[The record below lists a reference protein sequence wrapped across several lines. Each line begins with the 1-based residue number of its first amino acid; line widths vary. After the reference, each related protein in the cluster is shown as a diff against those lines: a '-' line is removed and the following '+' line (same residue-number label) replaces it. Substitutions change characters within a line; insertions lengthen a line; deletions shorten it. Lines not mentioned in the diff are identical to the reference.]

1 MKNGPLPGSGHDP
14 TQTNL
19 SRRQRRQLARASR
32 PKSKVRDAL
41 SIVFALALVSFTGFA
56 AFYKFPNVIYLP
68 GNADALGERLKVTG
82 TKEYV
87 PEGRVLMATVSQVL
101 EPRFVDMVDAW
112 LRKEADIE
120 KREEVLGDVSVAESR
135 KISQDMM
142 DNSKQVAMIIA
153 ARKLGLKTSGGAV
166 QVLELAK
173 EAPAAKVL
181 KVGDEIASVDGEP
194 LCLVGDL
201 REKLA
206 GRKAGD
212 RLDLLIRRAGKGP
225 DVPVQVDLMQSP
237 DGRAIIGMFAGPSS
251 NTPCTTEFQA
261 DFRTGRIGGPSA
273 GLSMTL
279 TLLDRLSA
287 GELTGGKTV
296 ATTGTI
302 EADETVGPIGGLK
315 QKTYAV
321 KKAGAKLFI
330 VPLEEVGQATPYA
343 GDMKVVGV
351 RNLDEALAA
360 LKAFGGD
367 PLPTK

>member
-1 MKNGPLPGSGHDP
+1 M
-14 TQTNL
+14 
-19 SRRQRRQLARASR
+19 
-32 PKSKVRDAL
+32 RDAL
-41 SIVFALALVSFTGFA
+41 SLAFALALVTFTGFA

-82 TKEYV
+82 TRQYEPK
-87 PEGRVLMATVSQVL
+87 GRVLMATVSQVL

-112 LRKEADIE
+112 MRNEADIE
-120 KREEVLGDVSVAESR
+120 KRVDVLGDVSVAESR

-166 QVLELAK
+166 EVLELAQ
-173 EAPAAKVL
+173 EAPAANVL
-181 KVGDEIASVDGEP
+181 KVGDEILSVNGEP

-201 REKLA
+201 RQKLT
-206 GRKAGD
+206 GRQAGD
-212 RLDLLIRRAGKGP
+212 RLELVIRRGGKGSE
-225 DVPVQVDLMQSP
+225 VPIKIDLMKSP
-237 DGRAIIGMFAGPSS
+237 DGRGIIGMFAGPSV
-251 NTPCTTEFQA
+251 NTPCTTEFDA
-261 DFRTGRIGGPSA
+261 DFRTGNIGGPSA

-279 TLLDRLSA
+279 TLLDWLSD

-302 EADETVGPIGGLK
+302 EADGTVGPIGGLK

-351 RNLDEALAA
+351 RTLDEALSA